1 MRKQVIAFVTAVML
15 TVFAAA
21 GWAQT
26 PGNHPVFD
34 SMDADHVGYVT
45 KEQVQAR
52 FPKFTDEMFLEA
64 DTKGD
69 GKLTLEEWQ
78 AFIKSR
84 WTKRP
89 AQAGS

>member
-1 MRKQVIAFVTAVML
+1 MRKLLIASMTAAML
-15 TVFAAA
+15 SVFAAY
-21 GWAQT
+21 GRAQT
-26 PGNHPVFD
+26 PGSHPVFD
-34 SMDADHVGYVT
+34 SMDADQAGYVT

-52 FPKFTDEMFLEA
+52 FPKFTDEMFQEA

-89 AQAGS
+89 AQSGS